1 MTIRRTASRPLYEI
15 AEDIRRNWDNVYF
28 GAVPYL
34 EAMFAL
40 DSMDDM
46 YGMDDARSIVA
57 YFLSN
62 ATTWRGEDA
71 RRIKAELNSML
82 KTGSKKTAGV
92 FLTDVALENAW
103 GDLSQGAVGRGID
116 PNGNEV
122 RFRLSPED
130 AADLRSIMV
139 SDLAMNFS
147 GVTVDESDIISEARR
162 KTASRV
168 ANSGD
173 DFTDSTKTAYTL
185 TEWSVSVTSPNR
197 WMSTPGVWDGAPN
210 AILNVHKTVDE
221 PNEFGGI
228 GKSVKH
234 PEYDGL
240 TFDSV
245 DEAWAFAESKGL
257 VSKRGSK
264 TAEYDWDS
272 NPQGRDRE
280 HYFCAECGVEG
291 TYENQLRLLPSGRRV
306 CRNCEVYR
314 GVKAKRKPV
323 TGSRKTAGLPTYPP
337 GTAPARDQA
346 SLDAAQV
353 GQRYEYTA
361 LDSDGWA
368 GVREGELRSKDYA
381 GTGQWWFT
389 NILEMF
395 FPDENMLRADPV
407 GTHTAKR
414 KTAADVW
421 VGGGDDWV
429 PLDYAQKDHEPD
441 VGDFIGT
448 MSTCR
453 ICKGTVIRDQDA
465 SGRYIDRWV
474 HVQAEK
480 ATRRHALNE
489 QSGYAESDLDDVE
502 VDDDN
507 ADEEPMFPWEIKE
520 SPEEVREAGLN
531 VWAQNGVD
539 NPGGESDPP
548 HVEVTDPQAQESMF
562 DEGWAEQGTPWES
575 ATISDTDTEGT
586 IIEFASRKESSVIP
600 EICLVCGLPGTHIN
614 SNQWSMWYL
623 CDVHADEARGQGENP
638 RPLRAEGFKKA
649 AITEIERSDDFP
661 VDEWNCD
668 NCGDLIGWV
677 LNEDLD
683 RAALDWYDAFQ
694 DGSQRICEACAYD
707 RAGDSIWTGGAK
719 KQANSADYQA
729 GFAAGTQD
737 AKTQPT
743 VNTPGANMVPYG
755 HSLPEGASSDFQK
768 GYHEG
773 YQSATQVMMGK
784 RKTAQWIQVDDGWYA
799 DSMVHPNYYAVVIDF
814 EGQFVWTVFHVDESS
829 EDNREVARGTAP
841 DLAGAK
847 QEARAAM
854 EGIALGRKRK
864 TAWTAPKSEY
874 SGACA
879 DGDHDACRMD
889 HLPDDICLC
898 THSSHGVNAPRGF
911 SPDAYNDMSGACADG
926 DHAAC
931 QMTHA
936 DISAY
941 CLCPQHREGS
951 GTFGRRKKAKTAQWV
966 EQIDPW
972 GLSVFTAGEAQVW
985 PNDEGW
991 QWKAGSVEGAASTLE
1006 EAQAKALAQ
1015 LS

>member
-15 AEDIRRNWDNVYF
+15 AEDIRRNWGNVYF

-82 KTGSKKTAGV
+82 KTG
-92 FLTDVALENAW
+92 
-103 GDLSQGAVGRGID
+103 
-116 PNGNEV
+116 
-122 RFRLSPED
+122 
-130 AADLRSIMV
+130 
-139 SDLAMNFS
+139 
-147 GVTVDESDIISEARR
+147 

-306 CRNCEVYR
+306 CRDCEVYR
-314 GVKAKRKPV
+314 GVKAKRKTAGVFLTDVALENAWGDLSQGAVGRGIDPNGNEVRFRLSPEDAADLRSIMVSDLAMNFSGV
-323 TGSRKTAGLPTYPP
+323 TVDESDIISEARRKTAGLPTYPP

-421 VGGGDDWV
+421 VGWGDDWV
-429 PLDYAQKDHEPD
+429 PFNYAQKDHEPD
-441 VGDFIGT
+441 AGSFIGT

-480 ATRRHALNE
+480 EARRRALNE

-502 VDDDN
+502 VTDDN

-520 SPEEVREAGLN
+520 SPEEEVREAGLN
-531 VWAQNGVD
+531 VWAQNGFE
-539 NPGGESDPP
+539 PGESDPP

-562 DEGWAEQGTPWES
+562 DEGWAEQGIPWES
-575 ATISDTDTEGT
+575 ATIEDTDTEGT
-586 IIEFASRKESSVIP
+586 S
-600 EICLVCGLPGTHIN
+600 
-614 SNQWSMWYL
+614 
-623 CDVHADEARGQGENP
+623 
-638 RPLRAEGFKKA
+638 
-649 AITEIERSDDFP
+649 
-661 VDEWNCD
+661 
-668 NCGDLIGWV
+668 
-677 LNEDLD
+677 
-683 RAALDWYDAFQ
+683 
-694 DGSQRICEACAYD
+694 
-707 RAGDSIWTGGAK
+707 
-719 KQANSADYQA
+719 
-729 GFAAGTQD
+729 
-737 AKTQPT
+737 KT
-743 VNTPGANMVPYG
+743 A
-755 HSLPEGASSDFQK
+755 
-768 GYHEG
+768 
-773 YQSATQVMMGK
+773 K
-784 RKTAQWIQVDDGWYA
+784 RKVAQWIQVDDGWYA
-799 DSMVHPNYYAVVIDF
+799 DSMVHPNYYAVVMDF

-889 HLPDDICLC
+889 HLPGDICLC
-898 THSSHGVNAPRGF
+898 THSSHGVNAPQGF
-911 SPDAYNDMSGACADG
+911 KPDAYNDMSGACADG

-951 GTFGRRKKAKTAQWV
+951 GTFGRRKNKTAQWV

-972 GLSVFTAGEAQVW
+972 GLPVFTAGEAQVW